1 MEQSD
6 VKKYQA
12 AREGLVVLKRS
23 SLAMLLISILL
34 TFSHALG
41 VSQYLIYMFPGL
53 AVFVFVN
60 IWVGYKGVS
69 YKDLLN
75 IIERQISEDP
85 KAIQK
90 LLQRDT

>member
-34 TFSHALG
+34 PFSHALG
-41 VSQYLIYMFPGL
+41 VSQHLIYMFPGL

-75 IIERQISEDP
+75 IIERQISEEP
-85 KAIQK
+85 RAIQK
-90 LLQRDT
+90 LLQRDS

>member
-34 TFSHALG
+34 PFSHALG
-41 VSQYLIYMFPGL
+41 FSQYLIYIFLGL

-60 IWVGYKGVS
+60 IWV
-69 YKDLLN
+69 
-75 IIERQISEDP
+75 
-85 KAIQK
+85 
-90 LLQRDT
+90 